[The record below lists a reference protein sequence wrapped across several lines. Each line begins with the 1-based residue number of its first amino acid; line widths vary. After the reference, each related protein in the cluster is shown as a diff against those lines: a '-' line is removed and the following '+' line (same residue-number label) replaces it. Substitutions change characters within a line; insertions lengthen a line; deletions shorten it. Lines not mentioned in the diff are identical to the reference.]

1 MSAAQK
7 DCRENAIAAAG
18 ALYDSGAFFDLL
30 ARRVAIPS
38 TSHEPDMASALD
50 AYLRLELAPY
60 LADLGFDCS
69 IHDNPTGSANPL
81 LVATRIED
89 PALPTVLS
97 YGHGDTVAGMDDRW
111 TDGTEPWKLIVSD
124 DRWYGRGTADNKAQH
139 TINLAALACALEA
152 GNGALGY
159 NAKILIETG
168 EERGSPGL
176 RASCENQAALLKADL
191 FVASDGPRVSPDQ
204 PTIFLGSR
212 GAMNLRL
219 TCRLRDGAHHSGNW
233 GGVLPNA
240 ATRLAHALASLTTT
254 SGAIAVDGLRN
265 PPLDPALRRLL
276 EPLALDRSPG
286 DAQVD
291 PDWGEPGYAPP
302 ERLFGLNSLEIL
314 SIESG
319 GPVDRAA
326 NAIPGL
332 AQAVVQ
338 LRFTV
343 DTDWQEIAPALEAHL
358 TAQGFGDVSVSP
370 EPMTPMPAT
379 RLDPDHPAVTA
390 ARASIEQTLGKPV
403 TLLPNLGGTIP
414 NDCFSEVLGLPTLW
428 VPHSYAGCN
437 QHAPDEHVLPE
448 LMREGLTMMAGLWC
462 DLRPYFEDAR

>member
-1 MSAAQK
+1 MSVAPK
-7 DCRENAIAAAG
+7 DRRDRAIAAAA
-18 ALYDSGAFFDLL
+18 ALFDDGAFFDLL

-38 TSHEPDMASALD
+38 TSHEPDKATALD
-50 AYLRLELAPY
+50 AYLRLELGPY

-69 IHDNPTGSANPL
+69 IHDNPTGSPNPL
-81 LVATRIED
+81 LVAIRIED
-89 PALPTVLS
+89 AALPTVLS
-97 YGHGDTVAGMDDRW
+97 YGHGDTVAGMDERW
-111 TDGTEPWKLIVSD
+111 APGLDPWNLTEKDG
-124 DRWYGRGTADNKAQH
+124 RWYGRGCADNKAQH
-139 TINLAALACALEA
+139 TINIAALAHALEA
-152 GNGALGY
+152 SDGLLGY
-159 NAKILIETG
+159 TVKLLIETG

-176 RASCENQAALLKADL
+176 RAFCESHGDLLGADL
-191 FVASDGPRVSPDQ
+191 FIASDGPRVSPDQ

-240 ATRLAHALASLTTT
+240 AARLAHALASLTTT
-254 SGAIAVDGLRN
+254 GGAIAVAGLRN
-265 PPLDPALRRLL
+265 PPLNDGLRALLQK
-276 EPLALDRSPG
+276 LALDRSPG

-291 PDWGEPGYAPP
+291 PEWGEPAYIPA
-302 ERLFGLNSLEIL
+302 ERLYGLNSLEVL

-343 DTDWQEIAPALEAHL
+343 DTAWQEIAPALEAHL
-358 TAQGFGDVSVSP
+358 AAHGFNDVSVEP
-370 EPMTPMPAT
+370 EAMTPMPAT
-379 RLDPDHPAVTA
+379 RLDPDHPAVA
-390 ARASIEQTLGKPV
+390 ATLASIDRTLGRPA

-414 NDCFSEVLGLPTLW
+414 NDCFSEVLGLPTIW
-428 VPHSYAGCN
+428 VPHSYANCS
-437 QHAPDEHVLPE
+437 QHAPNEHVLPD
-448 LMREGLTMMAGLWC
+448 LMREGLMMMAGLWC
-462 DLRPYFEDAR
+462 DLRGYFDRP